1 MKLCLVNLKFERGNI
16 TNFRRQEHIGLGYI
30 GAMCEQEGHE
40 VKLVNAQFTSTELEE
55 VKQSIVEQKPKVLGL
70 TMYEELLDDS
80 IELLKY
86 AKSQIPDIVIIVGG
100 HYATF
105 NAENVLKRIS
115 EIDFISAGEGE
126 ISFVQLLNALE
137 NGDSVDDIKGI
148 WYSRDG
154 KFHCNGMAEVVCDLD
169 KLPYPLREKIDRR
182 NRITNISASRGCY
195 GNCSFCSTKAFY
207 QNEHNL
213 KIRIRNP
220 ISVVNEIEY
229 MVKRDNAYHFFFT
242 DDNFMVTEI
251 LSKGWIQTFVQE
263 IKKRDINIVFN
274 FDCRVNDVDKDLM
287 KQLKS
292 VGLIGVF
299 LGVESCS
306 PNTLKLYSKSTSNE
320 LNVKAVSIL
329 RRARIDYWI
338 GNIMFHPLTTLEDIT
353 YDINYFNEIHY
364 CLFFNYSNPI
374 MSLAGKLKVYKGTAI
389 YEDLIKRGY
398 IQDDGLTSTYQF
410 VDKKVSQFYDFICEA
425 KNIVSD
431 LVELDPIFMIE
442 MCNKNE
448 LTDISNE
455 IHTISRRYMELD
467 FELFCKAHSFLME
480 NDDYEKFCE
489 YTKQIMED
497 ARKKADELYKN
508 LSTIHEELVRR
519 SIVNNE
525 NRGM

>member
-1 MKLCLVNLKFERGNI
+1 MKLCLINLKFERGNI

-30 GAMCEQEGHE
+30 GSVCQQEGYE
-40 VKLVNAQFTSTELEE
+40 VNLINAQFSSMELSE
-55 VKQSIVEQKPKVLGL
+55 VKERIIQQRPKVLGL
-70 TMYEELLDDS
+70 SMYEELLGDS
-80 IELLKY
+80 IELLQY
-86 AKSQIPDIVIIVGG
+86 VKSQIPDIIITVGG

-105 NAENVLKRIS
+105 NAENLTQRIP
-115 EIDFISAGEGE
+115 EIDYIAAGEGE
-126 ISFVQLLNALE
+126 ISFVQLLRALE
-137 NGDSVDDIKGI
+137 SGDSVDDIKGI
-148 WYSRDG
+148 WYNRDG
-154 KFHCNGMAEVVCDLD
+154 EFHCNGMAEVVCDLD
-169 KLPYPLREKIDRR
+169 KLPYPLREKIDRADK
-182 NRITNISASRGCY
+182 ITNISASRGCY

-207 QNEHNL
+207 QNEESYRL
-213 KIRIRNP
+213 RIRKP
-220 ISVVNEIEY
+220 VSVVDEIEY

-242 DDNFMVTEI
+242 DDNFMITEI
-251 LSKGWIQTFVQE
+251 LEKGWIQAFVQE
-263 IKKRDINIVFN
+263 IKKRDIHIVFN
-274 FDCRVNDVDKDLM
+274 FDCRVNDVDKELM

-353 YDINYFNEIHY
+353 YDIIFFNQIHY

-389 YEDLIKRGY
+389 YEDLIRRGY
-398 IQDDGLTSTYQF
+398 IQDDGLTSTYEF
-410 VDKKVSQFYDFICEA
+410 VDSKVSQFYDFICEA
-425 KNIVSD
+425 KTVVSN

-448 LTDISNE
+448 LTDLSNE
-455 IHTISRRYMELD
+455 IHTISRKYMELD

-480 NDDYEKFCE
+480 NDDNENFHV

-497 ARKKADELYKN
+497 ARNEADELFER
-508 LSTIHEELVRR
+508 LSKIHGELVRR
-519 SIVNNE
+519 SILSNE
-525 NRGM
+525 N